1 MLNGHRLATN
11 VDGENSCVPSTH
23 ISRLLA
29 NPLHLLYDYY
39 TPPFPQKCDAQ
50 RPCATCKRSHANQLA
65 TAMPGTD
72 VPPEPVCTYD
82 ELPEPKEAVEKH
94 HGEGGIRAKYERLEM
109 RIGKLLRG
117 EQGRRRSPCV
127 PVSSYRVNF
136 VLLMWILI
144 LILAGLCS

>member
-23 ISRLLA
+23 ISRSLA
-29 NPLHLLYDYY
+29 NPPNHTITSITIHLRAPL
-39 TPPFPQKCDAQ
+39 QKCDAQ

-127 PVSSYRVNF
+127 L
-136 VLLMWILI
+136 VLIELKKRNYTDVDFDF
-144 LILAGLCS
+144 GCS